1 MDLRDKNVLVTGGA
15 HRVGKALSLAF
26 AGAGANVIVNYHT
39 SAAAAHETVEEIEAL
54 GVRGLA
60 CQADVGEL
68 AAVQS
73 MVESATAALGSIQL
87 LIHSASPW
95 IRNPFP
101 EASPDIWQQVVN
113 VTLNGAFYC
122 AHSLAPQMLEAGEGA
137 IVNIVDTSVTAP
149 YYGMSAHTAAAH
161 WHSNWRRRCVSTP
174 SAPVRSCRLT
184 DFRRPRSHAAP
195 SAHCWDA
202 GGRHRM
208 SRRPRSIWFER
219 PMSRVRSSRSTA
231 APRWRT
237 CARSYSVSL
246 MGWLGW

>member
-149 YYGMSAHTAAAH
+149 YYGMSAHTAAKSGLLALTR
-161 WHSNWRRRCVSTP
+161 SLALELAPAVRVNAVSP
-174 SAPVRSCRLT
+174 GPVLPPDGFSE
-184 DFRRPRSHAAP
+184 AA
-195 SAHCWDA
+195 
-202 GGRHRM
+202 
-208 SRRPRSIWFER
+208 I
-219 PMSRVRSSRSTA
+219 
-231 APRWRT
+231 
-237 CARSYSVSL
+237 ARSAKRTL
-246 MGWLGW
+246 LGRWGSPQDVAQAALYLVRAPYVTGEVIQVDGGATLAHLRP